1 MTSESTIKG
10 CLAGKILRVNL
21 STGKIW
27 TENTGKYAEKTL
39 GGRGINTLIMLNEI
53 DPETRWYDPDNLLC
67 FGAGSL
73 VGTMA
78 PGSCRVDIST
88 INVFSGGKGSAN
100 VGGFWGPELKYAG
113 FDNIIISGKS
123 KKPVYLYIND
133 NRVELRDANSIW
145 GKTTYETENILRREL
160 GDDHI
165 EIATIGPAGEN
176 RVRGS
181 AIIID
186 TAKAAGGSGVGCVMG
201 DKLLKAIAVRGHG
214 QINVAEPERFMEE
227 VAKCYRQCAENELQV
242 LSMRRGT
249 INLFVDQEFPAWNL
263 EMVARNGQDDY
274 WEKEKRIRLMN
285 PETGIPS
292 MRKGGG
298 ACYSCPTGC
307 MPYMEINKGK
317 YEGLKGE
324 GLWINT
330 IQSAIRFDI
339 CDPEVAVKFWL
350 LANQLGLDTDYITS
364 GLSWVFECYEKGFI
378 TKKDTGGLE
387 LTWGNGDALIKLIK
401 MITYREGIGNLLADG
416 MVEAAEEIGRGSE
429 YYLIHMKGQP
439 SQESFRILKGWGLAV
454 SASPVAGRH
463 LRGATQ
469 GPEHFG
475 PRGLDFNATDYKNQP
490 KAVIWQGKTKEL
502 EDNLGICSYIGTWIG
517 AHFLTPANFAEL
529 VNAGMGL
536 NLTEEELMNHYAL
549 LGRNL
554 EKAFNSLHTN
564 LSREDDLPPKRFMEE
579 EVKSG
584 PYKGFKADKDK
595 YNEML
600 DDLYELWEWDRKTGM
615 QTRTGLERLGLKD
628 IADRLAQHDKLV
640 DKLP

>member
-1 MTSESTIKG
+1 MTEASAIKG

-21 STGKIW
+21 STGKIS
-27 TENTGKYAEKTL
+27 TEDTEKYARKTL
-39 GGRGINTLIMLNEI
+39 GGRGINSLIMFNEI
-53 DPETRWYDPDNLLC
+53 EPKTKWDDPDNLLC
-67 FGAGSL
+67 FGTGSL

-88 INVFSGGKGSAN
+88 INVFTGGKGSAN

-113 FDNIIISGKS
+113 YDNIIVSGKS

-133 NRVELRDANSIW
+133 NRIELREASSLW
-145 GKTTYETENILRREL
+145 GQTTYETDNILRREL
-160 GDDHI
+160 GDEHI
-165 EIATIGPAGEN
+165 KIAAIGPAGEN

-181 AIIID
+181 AIIVD

-201 DKLLKAIAVRGHG
+201 DKRLKAVVVRGHG
-214 QINVAEPERFMEE
+214 KIEVADPERFMKE
-227 VAKCYRQCAENELQV
+227 VAKCYRQCAENESLV

-249 INLFVDQEFPAWNL
+249 IDLFVDQEFPAWNL

-274 WEKEKRIRLMN
+274 WQKEKRIRLMN

-292 MRKGGG
+292 LRKWVR
-298 ACYSCPTGC
+298 ACPSCPTGC
-307 MPYMEINKGK
+307 MPYLEINKGK

-324 GLWINT
+324 GIWVNT
-330 IQSAIRFDI
+330 IQSAARFDI
-339 CDPEVAVKFWL
+339 DDPEVMIKFWL
-350 LANQLGLDTDYITS
+350 LANQLGLDTDYITA

-387 LTWGNGDALIKLIK
+387 LTWGNGDALIELIK
-401 MITYREGIGNLLADG
+401 MIAYRQGIGNLLADG
-416 MVEAAEEIGRGSE
+416 MVEAAEKIGGGSE

-439 SQESFRILKGWGLAV
+439 SQESYRILKGWGLAV
-454 SASPVAGRH
+454 STSPVAGRH

-475 PRGLDFNATDYKNQP
+475 PRGLDFKATEYRNQP

-502 EDNLGICSYIGTWIG
+502 EDNLGICSYVGTWIG
-517 AHFLTPANFAEL
+517 AHFLTPANFVGL

-536 NLTEEELMNHYAL
+536 NLTEEEMMDHYAL

-554 EKAFNSLHTN
+554 EKAFNALHTD
-564 LSREDDLPPKRFMEE
+564 LSREDDLPPKRFREE

-584 PYKGFKADKDK
+584 PFKGFKADEDK

-600 DDLYELWEWDRKTGM
+600 DELYGLWGWDRKTGM
-615 QTRTGLERLGLKD
+615 QSRSGLERLGLKE
-628 IADRLAQHDKLV
+628 IADKLARQGKLV
-640 DKLP
+640 DR